1 MKRLHFTRC
10 RTSLLAVL
18 LAFSVAF
25 VPVPS
30 ISDTS
35 SNSAALLTTAQAA
48 KKNTKN
54 SFSLNEVPK
63 YNGKASVVVH
73 GNQPYF
79 TSREKQ
85 NTKSFESY
93 HKLDKL
99 GRCGVAYANISIDT
113 MPTEKRG
120 EIGQIRP
127 SGWHTVKYSGVVD
140 GNYLYNRCHL
150 IAYCLTAENAN
161 KKNLITG
168 TRYLNNEGMLP
179 YETKTAQYIDK
190 TKNHVLYRVTPV
202 FKGSDLVAS
211 GVLMEAYSVEDQGKG
226 ISFCVYC
233 YNVQP
238 GVAIDYATGDSHLR
252 GKNNQ
257 NSHKS
262 SAKEHASAVYILNT
276 NTKKFHKPVKMK
288 AASLCGSDLKYIYY
302 EHTDKTGGA
311 RYDDVIAGHEPSGQV
326 VQVGEDVLDFKE
338 GDRVVVYHIQGCG
351 YCDECKKG
359 FFINCQNPERRAYG
373 WQRDGAL
380 AEYMVA
386 DVSTCIHLP
395 DFLTYE
401 DGAMIACGFGTA
413 YQGLLRANVSGRD
426 RVLVMGLGP
435 VGQAAL
441 ILAKTRKVIS
451 G

>member
-99 GRCGVAYANISIDT
+99 GRCGVAYANVSIDT

-127 SGWHTVKYSGVVD
+127 SGWHTVKYKTVPPF
-140 GNYLYNRCHL
+140 L
-150 IAYCLTAENAN
+150 I
-161 KKNLITG
+161 
-168 TRYLNNEGMLP
+168 
-179 YETKTAQYIDK
+179 
-190 TKNHVLYRVTPV
+190 
-202 FKGSDLVAS
+202 
-211 GVLMEAYSVEDQGKG
+211 SVEHM
-226 ISFCVYC
+226 FCVNYS
-233 YNVQP
+233 
-238 GVAIDYATGDSHLR
+238 TW
-252 GKNNQ
+252 
-257 NSHKS
+257 
-262 SAKEHASAVYILNT
+262 
-276 NTKKFHKPVKMK
+276 FHKR
-288 AASLCGSDLKYIYY
+288 
-302 EHTDKTGGA
+302 E
-311 RYDDVIAGHEPSGQV
+311 E
-326 VQVGEDVLDFKE
+326 KE
-338 GDRVVVYHIQGCG
+338 
-351 YCDECKKG
+351 
-359 FFINCQNPERRAYG
+359 
-373 WQRDGAL
+373 L
-380 AEYMVA
+380 
-386 DVSTCIHLP
+386 
-395 DFLTYE
+395 
-401 DGAMIACGFGTA
+401 
-413 YQGLLRANVSGRD
+413 
-426 RVLVMGLGP
+426 
-435 VGQAAL
+435 
-441 ILAKTRKVIS
+441 
-451 G
+451 

>member
-99 GRCGVAYANISIDT
+99 GRCGVAYANVSIDT

-202 FKGSDLVAS
+202 FEGDELVAR
-211 GVLMEAYSVEDQGKG
+211 GVRMEAFSVEDNGAG
-226 ISFCVYC
+226 ILFHVFI
-233 YNVQP
+233 YNIQP
-238 GVAIDYATGDSHLR
+238 GIRIDYATGKSELDPDYKESDS
-252 GKNNQ
+252 
-257 NSHKS
+257 S
-262 SAKEHASAVYILNT
+262 SSSETFLLNRAT
-276 NTKKFHKPVKMK
+276 
-288 AASLCGSDLKYIYY
+288 LKYHRADESTSCAGRITAENKELY
-302 EHTDKTGGA
+302 TGTREA
-311 RYDDVIAGHEPSGQV
+311 LESR
-326 VQVGEDVLDFKE
+326 
-338 GDRVVVYHIQGCG
+338 G
-351 YCDECKKG
+351 Y
-359 FFINCQNPERRAYG
+359 
-373 WQRDGAL
+373 
-380 AEYMVA
+380 
-386 DVSTCIHLP
+386 T
-395 DFLTYE
+395 
-401 DGAMIACGFGTA
+401 ACGTC
-413 YQGLLRANVSGRD
+413 R
-426 RVLVMGLGP
+426 P
-435 VGQAAL
+435 
-441 ILAKTRKVIS
+441 
-451 G
+451 

>member
-1 MKRLHFTRC
+1 M
-10 RTSLLAVL
+10 LAVL

-202 FKGSDLVAS
+202 FKGSDLVA
-211 GVLMEAYSVEDQGKG
+211 AF
-226 ISFCVYC
+226 FC
-233 YNVQP
+233 
-238 GVAIDYATGDSHLR
+238 
-252 GKNNQ
+252 
-257 NSHKS
+257 HK
-262 SAKEHASAVYILNT
+262 
-276 NTKKFHKPVKMK
+276 K
-288 AASLCGSDLKYIYY
+288 A
-302 EHTDKTGGA
+302 
-311 RYDDVIAGHEPSGQV
+311 
-326 VQVGEDVLDFKE
+326 
-338 GDRVVVYHIQGCG
+338 
-351 YCDECKKG
+351 
-359 FFINCQNPERRAYG
+359 RR
-373 WQRDGAL
+373 
-380 AEYMVA
+380 
-386 DVSTCIHLP
+386 
-395 DFLTYE
+395 
-401 DGAMIACGFGTA
+401 
-413 YQGLLRANVSGRD
+413 
-426 RVLVMGLGP
+426 
-435 VGQAAL
+435 
-441 ILAKTRKVIS
+441 
-451 G
+451 

>member
-99 GRCGVAYANISIDT
+99 GRCGVAYANVSIDT

-127 SGWHTVKYSGVVD
+127 SGWHTVKYKTGP
-140 GNYLYNRCHL
+140 LFL
-150 IAYCLTAENAN
+150 IRT
-161 KKNLITG
+161 
-168 TRYLNNEGMLP
+168 
-179 YETKTAQYIDK
+179 
-190 TKNHVLYRVTPV
+190 
-202 FKGSDLVAS
+202 
-211 GVLMEAYSVEDQGKG
+211 
-226 ISFCVYC
+226 
-233 YNVQP
+233 
-238 GVAIDYATGDSHLR
+238 
-252 GKNNQ
+252 
-257 NSHKS
+257 
-262 SAKEHASAVYILNT
+262 
-276 NTKKFHKPVKMK
+276 
-288 AASLCGSDLKYIYY
+288 
-302 EHTDKTGGA
+302 EHTF
-311 RYDDVIAGHEPSGQV
+311 Y
-326 VQVGEDVLDFKE
+326 
-338 GDRVVVYHIQGCG
+338 
-351 YCDECKKG
+351 
-359 FFINCQNPERRAYG
+359 INY
-373 WQRDGAL
+373 
-380 AEYMVA
+380 
-386 DVSTCIHLP
+386 ST
-395 DFLTYE
+395 
-401 DGAMIACGFGTA
+401 
-413 YQGLLRANVSGRD
+413 
-426 RVLVMGLGP
+426 
-435 VGQAAL
+435 
-441 ILAKTRKVIS
+441 
-451 G
+451 